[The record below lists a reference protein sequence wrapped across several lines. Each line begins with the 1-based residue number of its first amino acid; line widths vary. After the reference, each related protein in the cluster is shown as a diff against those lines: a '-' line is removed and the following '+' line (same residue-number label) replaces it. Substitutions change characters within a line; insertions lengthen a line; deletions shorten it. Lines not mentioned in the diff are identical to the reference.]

1 MSIKPESLGLQ
12 VVTTPGTPQ
21 PISSVATNG
30 TCKQWTITPTKALPG
45 TANVGNIYIGT
56 STMSKST
63 GAGVYRVLTPTTLP
77 VTFSKPESSGEFFK
91 LNEWF
96 VDADN
101 GTDGFLV
108 GFFGQ

>member
-12 VVTTPGTPQ
+12 VVATPGTPQ
-21 PISSVATNG
+21 PISALATNG
-30 TCKQWTITPTKALPG
+30 TCKEWTITPLKTLPS
-45 TANVGNIYIGT
+45 TPNVGNIYIGT
-56 STMSKST
+56 ATMVKAT
-63 GAGVYRVLTPTTLP
+63 GAGVYRILTPTTLP
-77 VTFSKPESSGEFFK
+77 VLISKPESSGEYFK
-91 LNEWF
+91 LNEWY